1 MTSAAALASYE
12 DALRNNRP
20 LAVHAAGENLF
31 SLDINRWLGPVDAAD
46 LTVLDRCL
54 GPVLDIG
61 CGPGRITAAL
71 QQRGVDALGIDIA
84 HVAVSLTR
92 GRGGYALRRN
102 VFWPVPD
109 EGSWATALLL
119 DGNIGIGGEPGT
131 LLRRIADLLAPDGRL
146 IAEIDANASTD
157 VRHSVRFAGTPDGS
171 EFDWALVGV
180 HALTR
185 YARPAGLTITETWP
199 AGGRVFATL
208 TRATSESLAQPPAT
222 ALVDPRPDGSGEP
235 IGWADS

>member
-1 MTSAAALASYE
+1 LTSAAALASYE
-12 DALRNNRP
+12 EALRNNRP
-20 LAVHAAGENLF
+20 LALRTADENLF
-31 SLDINRWLGPVDAAD
+31 SLDIDRWLGPVDAAD
-46 LTVLDRCL
+46 LTVLDRCF

-84 HVAVSLTR
+84 HIAVSLTR

-119 DGNIGIGGEPGT
+119 DGNIGIGGEPT
-131 LLRRIADLLAPDGRL
+131 RLLRRIADLLAPDGRL
-146 IAEIDANASTD
+146 IAEIDADATTD

-185 YARPAGLTITETWP
+185 YAHLAGLAVTQTWP
-199 AGGRVFATL
+199 ADGRVFAVL
-208 TRATSESLAQPPAT
+208 TRATSQP
-222 ALVDPRPDGSGEP
+222 VGRPG
-235 IGWADS
+235 

>member
-1 MTSAAALASYE
+1 LTSAAALALYE
-12 DALRNNRP
+12 EALRNNRP
-20 LAVHAAGENLF
+20 LAVHTADENLF
-31 SLDINRWLGPVDAAD
+31 SLDIDRWLGSVDAAD

-61 CGPGRITAAL
+61 CGPGRITAEL

-84 HVAVSLTR
+84 HIAVSLTR
-92 GRGGYALRRN
+92 DRGGYALRRN
-102 VFWPVPD
+102 VFWSVPD

-119 DGNIGIGGEPGT
+119 DGNIGIGGEPGR
-131 LLRRIADLLAPDGRL
+131 LLRRVAGLLAPDGRL
-146 IAEIDANASTD
+146 IAEIDADASTD

-185 YARPAGLTITETWP
+185 YARLAGLEVTQIWP

-208 TRATSESLAQPPAT
+208 TRATS
-222 ALVDPRPDGSGEP
+222 RPVRRPS
-235 IGWADS
+235 SKVL

>member
-1 MTSAAALASYE
+1 LTSAAALASYE
-12 DALRNNRP
+12 EALRNNRP
-20 LAVHAAGENLF
+20 LALRTADENLF
-31 SLDINRWLGPVDAAD
+31 SLDIDRWLGPVDAAD
-46 LTVLDRCL
+46 LTVLDRCF

-84 HVAVSLTR
+84 HIAVSLTR

-119 DGNIGIGGEPGT
+119 DGNIGIGGEPT
-131 LLRRIADLLAPDGRL
+131 RLLRRIADLLAPDGRL
-146 IAEIDANASTD
+146 IAEIDADATTD

-185 YARPAGLTITETWP
+185 YAHLAGLAVTQTWP
-199 AGGRVFATL
+199 ADGRVFAVL
-208 TRATSESLAQPPAT
+208 TRATSQPVGQP
-222 ALVDPRPDGSGEP
+222 G
-235 IGWADS
+235 

>member
-1 MTSAAALASYE
+1 LTSAAALASYE
-12 DALRNNRP
+12 EALRNNRP
-20 LAVHAAGENLF
+20 LALRTADENLF
-31 SLDINRWLGPVDAAD
+31 SLDVDRWLGPVDAAD
-46 LTVLDRCL
+46 LTVLDRCF

-84 HVAVSLTR
+84 HIAVSLTR

-119 DGNIGIGGEPGT
+119 DGNIGIGGEPT
-131 LLRRIADLLAPDGRL
+131 RLLRRIADLLAPDGRL
-146 IAEIDANASTD
+146 IAEIDADATTD

-185 YARPAGLTITETWP
+185 YAHLAGLAVTQTWP
-199 AGGRVFATL
+199 ADGRVFAVL
-208 TRATSESLAQPPAT
+208 TRATSQPVGQP
-222 ALVDPRPDGSGEP
+222 G
-235 IGWADS
+235 

>member
-12 DALRNNRP
+12 EALRNNRP
-20 LAVHAAGENLF
+20 LALRTADENLF
-31 SLDINRWLGPVDAAD
+31 SLDVDRWLGPVDAAD
-46 LTVLDRCL
+46 LTVLDRCF

-84 HVAVSLTR
+84 HIAVSLTR

-119 DGNIGIGGEPGT
+119 DGNIGIGGEPT
-131 LLRRIADLLAPDGRL
+131 RLLRRIADLLAPDGRL
-146 IAEIDANASTD
+146 IAEIDADATTD

-185 YARPAGLTITETWP
+185 YAHLAGLAVTQTWP
-199 AGGRVFATL
+199 ADGRVFAVL
-208 TRATSESLAQPPAT
+208 TRATSQPVGQP
-222 ALVDPRPDGSGEP
+222 G
-235 IGWADS
+235 